1 METKQVK
8 VVVSALALAM
18 MVLLAIVSQAADP
31 PQGTPVDGDIGLL
44 ADDPRTAISSTR
56 TISSPGSYYLTGD
69 LQTSSGNS
77 NAIHIDADNV
87 TLDLMGFSLIGQG
100 SGTGN
105 GILIS
110 GQANVEIRNG
120 TVRDFGGCGILENS
134 QENGVG
140 HRVIEVRT
148 MFNVEG
154 GIYLDG
160 SNHLV
165 RDSVALVN
173 GAVGIAAGNS
183 STVINSRSSIN
194 FGFGVLC
201 MSGTISSNTVEFN
214 LLHGIA
220 IVDKSVVTN
229 NKVNNN
235 SEGIYIDGDGSLIK
249 CNTLAEN
256 IENNIHVNGS
266 HNVIEENFVYNSNR
280 GIRFEQGGN
289 FYANNRAS
297 ENGTNYSNTSGN
309 NNGGGNVS
317 F

>member
-87 TLDLMGFSLIGQG
+87 TLDLMGFSLIGRD

-110 GQANVEIRNG
+110 GQKNVEIRNG

-134 QENGVG
+134 PENGVG
-140 HRVIEVRT
+140 HRVIDVRT
-148 MFNVEG
+148 MFNGEG

-165 RDSVALVN
+165 RDSLALVN
-173 GAVGIAAGNS
+173 GVVGIAASIS
-183 STVINSRSSIN
+183 STIINSRSSMN
-194 FGFGVLC
+194 LGVGVVCL
-201 MSGTISSNTVEFN
+201 SGTISSNTVEFN

-220 IVDKSVVTN
+220 VVETCVVTN

-235 SEGIYIDGDGSLIK
+235 SEGIYIDEDSSLIK
-249 CNTLAEN
+249 GNTVTGN
-256 IENNIHVNGS
+256 IENNIHINGS

-280 GIRFEQGGN
+280 GIRFEKSGN
-289 FYANNRAS
+289 FYTNNRAS
-297 ENGTNYSNTSGN
+297 ENSIDYSNTSGN